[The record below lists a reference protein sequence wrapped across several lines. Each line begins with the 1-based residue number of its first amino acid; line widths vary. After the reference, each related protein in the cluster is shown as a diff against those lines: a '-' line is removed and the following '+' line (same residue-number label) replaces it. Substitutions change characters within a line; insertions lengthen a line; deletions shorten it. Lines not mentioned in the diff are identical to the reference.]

1 MEKLSRALEENRREL
16 DRRIGVGRNFDV
28 IARDLTV
35 GGRAARLYV
44 LDGYGDDG
52 VLERILSFLLLVT
65 PEQMRQAEDA
75 DQFIR
80 RFVTFGEVSS
90 EDRLETI
97 LTGVFLGK
105 TCLLVEGFDRCVLID
120 AKMFPGREVQEPTN
134 GRVLRGSHD
143 GFVEI
148 LLKNTSLIRR
158 RVRDEHLT
166 LENHQVGGSSRTDV
180 VLAYMEDRVD
190 RELLEEIRG
199 KLQSIDVK
207 SVAMSQES
215 VAEAMM
221 PPQWYNPFPKVR
233 YTERPDV
240 ATACIMEGNVVLLV
254 DNSSSVMLLPTSFF
268 AFMEEANDYYFPPL
282 VGTYFRYIRM
292 VVFLMSLIITPV
304 WYLLAKSPHNVPD
317 WLQFITVEEMGQVP
331 LLVQLLLVEFIIDL
345 LKLASL
351 NTPDVLSNSFSMIGA
366 LILGDFAVQARWLV
380 PEVLVYMAYVSI
392 ASFAQPSFEMGYAF
406 KIMRVVLLLL
416 IALLDW
422 WGFAIGMVLWLVLLL
437 TTKPIAGRGYLYPVW
452 PFDKKALS
460 RLLVRRPIHR
470 DNT

>member
-52 VLERILSFLLLVT
+52 VLERILSFLLSVT

-90 EDRLETI
+90 ENRLETI

-158 RVRDEHLT
+158 RVRDEPLT

>member
-52 VLERILSFLLLVT
+52 VLERILSFLLSVT

-90 EDRLETI
+90 ENRLETI

>member
-1 MEKLSRALEENRREL
+1 MEKLSSSLAENRREL
-16 DRRIGVGRNFDV
+16 DRRIGVGRSFDV
-28 IARDLTV
+28 ISRDLTI
-35 GGRAARLYV
+35 GGKAARLYV
-44 LDGYGDDG
+44 VDGYGDDG
-52 VLERILSFLLLVT
+52 VLERILSFLLQVT
-65 PEQMRQAEDA
+65 PEQMASVA
-75 DQFIR
+75 DMDQLITR
-80 RFVTFGEVSS
+80 YVTFGEVSS
-90 EDRLETI
+90 EDQLETI

-105 TCLLVEGFDRCVLID
+105 TCLLVEGFGRCALID

-190 RELLEEIRG
+190 RELLEEVRK
-199 KLQSIDVK
+199 KLLAIDVG

-221 PPQWYNPFPKVR
+221 PRQWYNPFPKVR

-240 ATACIMEGNVVLLV
+240 ATACIMEGNVVVLV
-254 DNSSSVMLLPTSFF
+254 DNSSSVMLLPTNFF
-268 AFMEEANDYYFPPL
+268 AFMEEANDFYFPPL

-292 VVFLMSLIITPV
+292 VVFLMSLVITPV

-422 WGFAIGMVLWLVLLL
+422 WGFAVGMVLWLVLLF
-437 TTKPIAGRGYLYPVW
+437 TTKPIAGKGYMYPLW
-452 PFDKKALS
+452 PFDKKAMG
-460 RLLVRRPIHR
+460 RLMVRRPINR